1 MKLIWRIIMGVKV
14 KNLLDGSADRLF
26 HSHDDDVLA
35 LNVIITDID
44 VPFGQVLWMLLKVN
58 LAAAVFA
65 LPIIVIIG
73 LS

>member
-1 MKLIWRIIMGVKV
+1 MSVNVQNLI
-14 KNLLDGSADRLF
+14 DGSADRLF

-58 LAAAVFA
+58 LAAAAVFA